1 MMEELIKVAGVEH
14 RRHDDRL
21 EVDLSESCSHLA
33 CWRLGGDH

>member
-1 MMEELIKVAGVEH
+1 MKELIKVAGVEH